1 MNALLRIDASYE
13 NRHRQPAAPR
23 GPTEVAAPARRIDGA
38 RIMSVFVFSFVFF
51 VLVILALAAG
61 VLLGRGA
68 LRPSC
73 GGDSLV
79 RPCGVCRARE
89 RR

>member
-1 MNALLRIDASYE
+1 MI
-13 NRHRQPAAPR
+13 
-23 GPTEVAAPARRIDGA
+23 
-38 RIMSVFVFSFVFF
+38 VFVFSFVVFLLAI
-51 VLVILALAAG
+51 VALAAG
-61 VLLGRGA
+61 VLLGRGS

-73 GGDSLV
+73 GGDSLL

>member
-1 MNALLRIDASYE
+1 M
-13 NRHRQPAAPR
+13 
-23 GPTEVAAPARRIDGA
+23 T
-38 RIMSVFVFSFVFF
+38 VFVFSFVVF
-51 VLVILALAAG
+51 VLAIVALAAG

-73 GGDSLV
+73 GGDSLP
-79 RPCGVCRARE
+79 RPCGFWRARE